1 MKKHSEEFDSNISR
15 LVKLSGDSERP
26 SEAFTEKLIGEVLG
40 ADKSAEKPREMER
53 KYPVK
58 TNWIFRISVAA
69 CLLVMAGVAGFMM
82 LPSLNKVYKHS
93 SSKSIAYRTPETTAY
108 YSLADSELPRGVALR
123 VSESD
128 NAAVGNDAR
137 GSNTLVVANG
147 KMFFYDENNILIP
160 VHGGTA
166 TPNGEPFDAM
176 FFKNYGVN
184 PFVDTDDDRFST
196 FATDVDTGSFAL
208 CRSYL
213 DRGELPPRD
222 AVRVEEF
229 VNYFKYDY
237 RAPRNDV
244 FAVYADAAPWRF
256 APDRPNSYLMRIG
269 LKAFEL
275 SDADRKPAVLTF
287 VIDVSGSMATE
298 NRLELVKQSLRL
310 LVDHL
315 QPDDR
320 IGIAVY
326 GSNGREV
333 LNHTGIANKE
343 RILNAINALYTNG
356 STNAEE
362 GIRIGY
368 EMARRAFRPG
378 WINRVILCSDGV
390 ANVGQTGPDEIFKLI
405 KAKVDAGITLSALG
419 FGMGNYNDVLMEQ
432 LGDKGNGHYAY
443 IDTLDEAR
451 RIFCGN
457 LTGMLQVAA
466 RDVKLQV
473 EFNPGMV
480 RSYRLIG
487 YENRDVADAKFRDDK
502 QDGGEIGPGHVVTA
516 MYELKLWNNE
526 PAGNLA
532 TVFVRYKD
540 AETLA
545 ATEFNC
551 GIGPDRIH
559 PVLEETSNDFL
570 LAATVTEFAEILRQ
584 SYWSRGATLD
594 DVGRKAAILRSRMP
608 GNDDIVQLDMLVE
621 NSRNLMNLKK
631 DNGEPENDPHDH
643 STPLY
648 QEDGMR

>member
-1 MKKHSEEFDSNISR
+1 MKKNSEQFESNISR
-15 LVKLSGDSERP
+15 LVKLAGDSERP
-26 SEAFTEKLIGEVLG
+26 SEPFTEKLIGEVLG
-40 ADKSAEKPREMER
+40 SEKSGQLPPEMER
-53 KYPVK
+53 KYPMK
-58 TNWIFRISVAA
+58 RNWTYRITAAA
-69 CLLVMAGVAGFMM
+69 CVLVMVGLMVAIMPPA
-82 LPSLNKVYKHS
+82 LQKATKVSAYKHS
-93 SSKSIAYRTPETTAY
+93 YPKLSTDRMAVSTEVPQTTRYQGQVYQKGVPEAETIDGSTNVVTNNYKSSPTGP
-108 YSLADSELPRGVALR
+108 
-123 VSESD
+123 
-128 NAAVGNDAR
+128 
-137 GSNTLVVANG
+137 GSA
-147 KMFFYDENNILIP
+147 
-160 VHGGTA
+160 HGGT
-166 TPNGEPFDAM
+166 TPPNNEPFDAM

-196 FATDVDTGSFAL
+196 FATDVDTGSYTL

-229 VNYFKYDY
+229 VNYFKYNY
-237 RAPRNDV
+237 PAPRNDV
-244 FAVYADAAPWRF
+244 FAVYADAAPWKF

-326 GSNGREV
+326 GSNGRKV
-333 LNHTGIANKE
+333 LDHTGLSNKG
-343 RILNAINALYTNG
+343 RILNAIKALSTNG
-356 STNAEE
+356 STNAEQ

-368 EMARRAFRPG
+368 EMASQAFRPG

-405 KAKVDAGITLSALG
+405 KNRVDEGITLSAMG

-457 LTGMLQVAA
+457 LTQVLQVAA

-473 EFNPGMV
+473 EFNPGAV

-487 YENRDVADAKFRDDK
+487 YENRDVPDAKFRDDK
-502 QDGGEIGPGHVVTA
+502 QDGGEVGPGHRVTA

-545 ATEFNC
+545 PTEFNC
-551 GIGPDRIH
+551 AIGPDRIH
-559 PVLEETSNDFL
+559 PVIEETSNDFL

-584 SYWSRGATLD
+584 SYWARGATLD
-594 DVGRKAAILRSRMP
+594 DVGRKTAILRSRMP
-608 GNDDIVQLDMLVE
+608 GNDDIVQLDMLVG

-631 DNGEPENDPHDH
+631 DTAEPDSGQHDH
-643 STPLY
+643 PVLLN
-648 QEDGMR
+648 GNGGIR

>member
-1 MKKHSEEFDSNISR
+1 M
-15 LVKLSGDSERP
+15 P
-26 SEAFTEKLIGEVLG
+26 PA
-40 ADKSAEKPREMER
+40 
-53 KYPVK
+53 
-58 TNWIFRISVAA
+58 
-69 CLLVMAGVAGFMM
+69 
-82 LPSLNKVYKHS
+82 
-93 SSKSIAYRTPETTAY
+93 
-108 YSLADSELPRGVALR
+108 
-123 VSESD
+123 
-128 NAAVGNDAR
+128 
-137 GSNTLVVANG
+137 
-147 KMFFYDENNILIP
+147 
-160 VHGGTA
+160 HGGT
-166 TPNGEPFDAM
+166 TPPNSEPFDAM

-196 FATDVDTGSFAL
+196 FATDVDTGSFTL

-229 VNYFKYDY
+229 VNYFKYNY
-237 RAPRNDV
+237 PAPRNDV

-256 APDRPNSYLMRIG
+256 TPDRPNTYLMRIG

-287 VIDVSGSMATE
+287 VIDVSGSMGTE
-298 NRLELVKQSLRL
+298 NRLGLVKQSLRL

-326 GSNGREV
+326 GSNGRKV
-333 LNHTGIANKE
+333 LDHTGVSNKG
-343 RILNAINALYTNG
+343 RILNAINALYTDG
-356 STNAEE
+356 STNAEQ

-368 EMARRAFRPG
+368 EMARQAFRPG

-405 KAKVDAGITLSALG
+405 RAKVDEGITLSALG

-457 LTGMLQVAA
+457 LTQMLQVVA
-466 RDVKLQV
+466 RDTKLQV
-473 EFNPGMV
+473 EFNPAAV

-487 YENRDVADAKFRDDK
+487 YENRDVPDAKFRDDK

-545 ATEFNC
+545 PTEFNC
-551 GIGPDRIH
+551 AIGPDRIH
-559 PVLEETSNDFL
+559 PVIEETSNDFL
-570 LAATVTEFAEILRQ
+570 LAATVTEFAEILRE

-594 DVGRKAAILRSRMP
+594 DVGRKTAILRSRMP

-631 DNGEPENDPHDH
+631 DNAEPENDSHDH
-643 STPLY
+643 ALPLN
-648 QEDGMR
+648 EGSGIR

>member
-1 MKKHSEEFDSNISR
+1 MEYAVS
-15 LVKLSGDSERP
+15 P
-26 SEAFTEKLIGEVLG
+26 ST
-40 ADKSAEKPREMER
+40 
-53 KYPVK
+53 
-58 TNWIFRISVAA
+58 
-69 CLLVMAGVAGFMM
+69 M
-82 LPSLNKVYKHS
+82 LP
-93 SSKSIAYRTPETTAY
+93 A
-108 YSLADSELPRGVALR
+108 
-123 VSESD
+123 
-128 NAAVGNDAR
+128 
-137 GSNTLVVANG
+137 
-147 KMFFYDENNILIP
+147 
-160 VHGGTA
+160 HGGT
-166 TPNGEPFDAM
+166 TPPNSEPFDAM

-196 FATDVDTGSFAL
+196 FATDVDTGSFTL

-229 VNYFKYDY
+229 VNYFKYNY
-237 RAPRNDV
+237 PAPRNDV
-244 FAVYADAAPWRF
+244 FAVYADAAPWKF

-287 VIDVSGSMATE
+287 VIDVSGSMGTE

-326 GSNGREV
+326 GTNGRKV
-333 LNHTGIANKE
+333 LDHTGLSNKG

-368 EMARRAFRPG
+368 EMARQAFRPG

-390 ANVGQTGPDEIFKLI
+390 ANVGQTGPDEIFTLI
-405 KAKVDAGITLSALG
+405 KNRVDEGITLSALG

-466 RDVKLQV
+466 RDVKLQI
-473 EFNPGMV
+473 EFNPGAV

-545 ATEFNC
+545 PTEFNC
-551 GIGPDRIH
+551 AIGPDRIH
-559 PVLEETSNDFL
+559 PVIEETSNDFL

-594 DVGRKAAILRSRMP
+594 DVGRKTAILRSRMP
-608 GNDDIVQLDMLVE
+608 GNDDILQLDKLVE
-621 NSRNLMNLKK
+621 NSRNLMHLKK
-631 DNGEPENDPHDH
+631 DNAEPDSDLHDP
-643 STPLY
+643 TPIPL
-648 QEDGMR
+648 ER

>member
-1 MKKHSEEFDSNISR
+1 MKKNSEQFDSNISR
-15 LVKLSGDSERP
+15 LVKLTGDSERP

-40 ADKSAEKPREMER
+40 AEKSGQIPPEMER
-53 KYPVK
+53 KYPMK
-58 TNWIFRISVAA
+58 RKWIYQISAAA
-69 CLLVMAGVAGFMM
+69 CVLVMVGLMVAMM
-82 LPSLNKVYKHS
+82 PPALHKAKKAASYQHS
-93 SSKSIAYRTPETTAY
+93 YPKLAVDRMAASTEVPQTIRYESRDYR
-108 YSLADSELPRGVALR
+108 RGVPEAETI
-123 VSESD
+123 S
-128 NAAVGNDAR
+128 
-137 GSNTLVVANG
+137 GSTNRLTSYYTFSPSGTGSA
-147 KMFFYDENNILIP
+147 
-160 VHGGTA
+160 HGGT
-166 TPNGEPFDAM
+166 TPPNSEPFDAM

-196 FATDVDTGSFAL
+196 FATDVDTGSYTL

-237 RAPRNDV
+237 PAPRNDV
-244 FAVYADAAPWRF
+244 FAVYADAAPWKF
-256 APDRPNSYLMRIG
+256 APDRPNTYLMRIG

-326 GSNGREV
+326 GTNGRKV
-333 LNHTGIANKE
+333 LDHTGVSNKG
-343 RILNAINALYTNG
+343 RILNAINALSTNG
-356 STNAEE
+356 STNAEQ

-368 EMARRAFRPG
+368 EMARQAFRPG

-405 KAKVDAGITLSALG
+405 KSKVDEGITLSAMG

-473 EFNPGMV
+473 EFNPAAV

-487 YENRDVADAKFRDDK
+487 YENRDVPDAKFRDDK
-502 QDGGEIGPGHVVTA
+502 QDGGEVGPGHSVTA
-516 MYELKLWNNE
+516 MYELKLWSNE

-540 AETLA
+540 PDSLA
-545 ATEFNC
+545 PTEFN
-551 GIGPDRIH
+551 GPIATGCIH
-559 PVLEETSNDFL
+559 PVIEETTNDFL

-594 DVGRKAAILRSRMP
+594 DVLRKTTILMSRMP
-608 GNDDIVQLDMLVE
+608 
-621 NSRNLMNLKK
+621 
-631 DNGEPENDPHDH
+631 
-643 STPLY
+643 
-648 QEDGMR
+648 